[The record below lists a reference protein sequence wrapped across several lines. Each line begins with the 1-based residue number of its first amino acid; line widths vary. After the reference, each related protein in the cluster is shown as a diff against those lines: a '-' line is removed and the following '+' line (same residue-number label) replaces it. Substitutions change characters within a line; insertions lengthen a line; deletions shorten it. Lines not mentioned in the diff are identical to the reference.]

1 MSENSAPAV
10 LDGAAGADC
19 NRTIV
24 GCRQAEKFR
33 LPANFFRR

>member
-24 GCRQAEKFR
+24 GCRQAEKF
-33 LPANFFRR
+33 LPACEFF